1 MLEQLNHLRGMTW
14 EWEMLMHGSSDLS
27 ISVFPLLHRDDIVV
41 EKGKTL
47 IGRRG
52 CDNDIEH
59 TIPRPLTETSLLLKN
74 FNITRVHA
82 KTITQIPIFWTVKLQ
97 LSMPYY
103 DVKFPSNWPHYIFLA
118 CFTICFFHKH
128 NVHINQDPLILSTH
142 KKTLFLATISLF
154 FYAKA

>member
-1 MLEQLNHLRGMTW
+1 
-14 EWEMLMHGSSDLS
+14 MLMHGSSDLS

-74 FNITRVHA
+74 FSITRVHA
-82 KTITQIPIFWTVKLQ
+82 KTITQIPIF
-97 LSMPYY
+97 
-103 DVKFPSNWPHYIFLA
+103 
-118 CFTICFFHKH
+118 
-128 NVHINQDPLILSTH
+128 
-142 KKTLFLATISLF
+142 
-154 FYAKA
+154 